1 MKEEKETKEK
11 IIEINDKKENDD
23 NLIIQNNS
31 LYSDLSISQETN
43 ISFEQSKTQGC
54 QTLSE
59 DAFRCHLCKELM
71 ITRLKKDG
79 ENINVDYSCPNHH
92 FGSLDINL
100 FLNKFP
106 FFSFIYQKCSKCG
119 LKQRKTKELFYF
131 CKDCKE
137 TYCQNHIKDC
147 KLNKEKVV
155 NVVDIDY
162 LCLDHNKDYISY
174 CEKCNENLC
183 EICAASNKHKDH
195 RKYLWYFKAKI
206 IEQEENDKIDQYIQQ
221 SITEKKRFETEIQ
234 KLAIKNLEE
243 KLEKSIFIMKKNVSE
258 KIKVYGDLIIYLS
271 YIKKAYNF
279 SVNCNRFSQQI
290 ITNLYELVKNQLY
303 FIKDVCNDITT
314 CINKINDCIREL
326 YLSYRSDNMQILNS
340 KNGIR
345 LKDQKIE
352 NCNNNI
358 RIIPELDNDINEIG
372 KKVIQKYIFEDGE
385 YYGQIKDGLPHGK
398 GEYKYKNGDEYKG
411 YFKKGLYD
419 GHGVKKTRNG
429 ESYSGYWKDNK
440 RDGKGKYI
448 FSNGDYYDGEFK
460 EDMFNG
466 KGILVYINGNKTYGT
481 WKNNKRNGKEYFF
494 NNKGEVFFHVYEN
507 NTLIQETIY
516 DDINKFQKDFGG
528 FEKENFDEHLNNLIQ
543 NELKKK

>member
-1 MKEEKETKEK
+1 
-11 IIEINDKKENDD
+11 
-23 NLIIQNNS
+23 
-31 LYSDLSISQETN
+31 
-43 ISFEQSKTQGC
+43 
-54 QTLSE
+54 
-59 DAFRCHLCKELM
+59 
-71 ITRLKKDG
+71 
-79 ENINVDYSCPNHH
+79 
-92 FGSLDINL
+92 
-100 FLNKFP
+100 
-106 FFSFIYQKCSKCG
+106 
-119 LKQRKTKELFYF
+119 
-131 CKDCKE
+131 
-137 TYCQNHIKDC
+137 
-147 KLNKEKVV
+147 
-155 NVVDIDY
+155 
-162 LCLDHNKDYISY
+162 
-174 CEKCNENLC
+174 
-183 EICAASNKHKDH
+183 
-195 RKYLWYFKAKI
+195 
-206 IEQEENDKIDQYIQQ
+206 
-221 SITEKKRFETEIQ
+221 
-234 KLAIKNLEE
+234 
-243 KLEKSIFIMKKNVSE
+243 
-258 KIKVYGDLIIYLS
+258 
-271 YIKKAYNF
+271 
-279 SVNCNRFSQQI
+279 
-290 ITNLYELVKNQLY
+290 
-303 FIKDVCNDITT
+303 
-314 CINKINDCIREL
+314 
-326 YLSYRSDNMQILNS
+326 MQILNS

-411 YFKKGLYD
+411 FFKKGLYD

-429 ESYSGYWKDNK
+429 ESYSGYWKNNK
-440 RDGKGKYI
+440 RDGKGKYT

-528 FEKENFDEHLNNLIQ
+528 FEKENIDELLNNLIQ